1 MKRMILEWMRKK
13 VKGRVELECEGKDKE
28 CGEWEG
34 RERCGMDAEKAEHGG
49 EKGKKV
55 T

>member
-1 MKRMILEWMRKK
+1 MRKK
-13 VKGRVELECEGKDKE
+13 VKGRVELECKGKDEE

-34 RERCGMDAEKAEHGG
+34 RERCGVDGKKAE
-49 EKGKKV
+49 EKKERRRV